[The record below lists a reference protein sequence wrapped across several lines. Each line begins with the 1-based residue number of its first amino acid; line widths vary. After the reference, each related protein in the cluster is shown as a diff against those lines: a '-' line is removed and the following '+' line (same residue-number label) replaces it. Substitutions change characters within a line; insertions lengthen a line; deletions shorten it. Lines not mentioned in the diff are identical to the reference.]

1 MYVLQQEASRSPSR
15 ETGPTMLLPQKPHP
29 TSASSHH
36 SPEPC
41 LAAPVLHLGIFILA
55 STQVPASLPYA
66 VLAYERLP
74 MNALLPNS
82 GESWTRHCRWDLPFP
97 SSTHPLSQDTMLFL
111 ATLSIILPFS
121 PVLISPYFPSM
132 PLHSVEKFDTVLIVC
147 LRAPT

>member
-1 MYVLQQEASRSPSR
+1 MFYSERHHA
-15 ETGPTMLLPQKPHP
+15 PQAGRLAPLNSFPGSHSYI
-29 TSASSHH
+29 SASSRH

-55 STQVPASLPYA
+55 STQVPASLLYA

-111 ATLSIILPFS
+111 ATLSIILPFT
-121 PVLISPYFPSM
+121 PVVTAPNFTSM
-132 PLHSVEKFDTVLIVC
+132 PLCSVLLLLSHFSRFWFCGKT
-147 LRAPT
+147 